1 MTEKPKLFLIDTMAL
16 LHRSYYVTG
25 DLRTKEGLPTGAMH
39 GTLQTIFS
47 FIKKYKPKEVITCFD
62 LPGKNKKTRGV

>member
-47 FIKKYKPKEVITCFD
+47 FIKKYKGYNLF
-62 LPGKNKKTRGV
+62 